1 MPATP
6 TGCGDGSTSPS
17 PARSSAARLRA
28 GAIGYDQM
36 PVQAVA
42 KIVLGTVGNIL
53 GFTADVLG

>member
-1 MPATP
+1 MRRRINVAQPGP
-6 TGCGDGSTSPS
+6 QQ
-17 PARSSAARLRA
+17 RRRLRA
-28 GAIGYDQM
+28 GAIGYVQM